1 MYVNANANKTLSSC
15 THNYIIPMYY
25 KNSLSK
31 YPLYS
36 IIVLHMQRLSKMIKS
51 QKEIL
56 YTETRTKGLREK

>member
-1 MYVNANANKTLSSC
+1 
-15 THNYIIPMYY
+15 MYY